1 MSAAPV
7 HSQVTGESHDPERPA
22 PLLRTSAVVTAE
34 GGRLVATL
42 QLHGELC
49 PTTAESLRHE
59 VERLVED
66 GVIELTV
73 DLTGLRLCTSHG
85 LDIWQDADERL
96 RAAGGGVRLIGAS
109 GIVRHVLDVIERED
123 PSFSP
128 TIGR

>member
-1 MSAAPV
+1 MSAPV
-7 HSQVTGESHDPERPA
+7 HSQITDETDDPDRTA
-22 PLLRTSAVVTAE
+22 PLLRTSAVVTVD

-42 QLHGELC
+42 HLHGELC
-49 PTTAESLRHE
+49 PTTAGGLRRE

-66 GVIELTV
+66 GVIDLTV
-73 DLTGLRLCTSHG
+73 DLAGLRLCTSHG

-109 GIVRHVLDVIERED
+109 GGVRHVLDVIALAD
-123 PSFSP
+123 PGFSP